1 MRETRRE
8 CRKFLGAW
16 SAGGAG
22 RFKASISFW
31 SWRAELNRGPA
42 HYECAALPAELRQ
55 LRMTYFIYSQ
65 GLAQCFFSP
74 MLDLSGECC
83 YS

>member
-1 MRETRRE
+1 
-8 CRKFLGAW
+8 
-16 SAGGAG
+16 
-22 RFKASISFW
+22 
-31 SWRAELNRGPA
+31 
-42 HYECAALPAELRQ
+42 
-55 LRMTYFIYSQ
+55 MTYFIYSQ